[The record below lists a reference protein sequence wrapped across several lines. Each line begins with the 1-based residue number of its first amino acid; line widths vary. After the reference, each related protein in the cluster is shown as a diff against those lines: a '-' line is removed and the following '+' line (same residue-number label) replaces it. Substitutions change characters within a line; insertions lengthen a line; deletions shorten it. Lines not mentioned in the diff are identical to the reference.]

1 LKRRVEK
8 VLKEVQDEMKK
19 DAEAE
24 QKAKAG
30 KQQQD
35 KKDGNEDKER
45 KAGTPPPGFPGE
57 SSNLPLS

>member
-1 LKRRVEK
+1 M
-8 VLKEVQDEMKK
+8 LKEVQDEMKK

-24 QKAKAG
+24 QKAEAG